1 MSTLEAKTTPFTP
14 LQKAAFAV
22 KEMRARLDKVESA
35 KQEPIAIIG
44 MACRFPSADGVEEYW
59 RLLSEGINAIGEV
72 PKERWDLEKYFDKNP
87 SAPGKINTRYGG
99 FIDDIDQF
107 DASFFGIS
115 PMEAERLDP
124 QHRLLLEMT
133 WHALEDAGQ
142 APSGLKGSSCGVFV
156 GIAQNDYGVRQL
168 AGPEEDILAYTGTGN
183 GFCFAAGRLAYTL
196 GLNGPTFSVDTACSS
211 SLVALHQAAQAIRH
225 GECDTAIVAGVQLN
239 ITPPMQLFLSKTQS
253 FSPQGRCSTFDESA
267 NGFVLG
273 EGAGVLVLRKES
285 LAIKRSDRIHALIK
299 GTGINHDGASSGL
312 TVPNESAQ
320 ESLVREVIN
329 RSKLKPDCIDY
340 IEAHGTATELG
351 DPIELGALRSVF
363 GLREGGEPLYV
374 GSVKTNIGHLG
385 AAAGIAGLIKTVLM
399 LTHETVAPNLHY
411 SQPSSRISWDR
422 FSVRVPNSEVPW
434 PRQNRVRRA
443 GISSFGLSGTN
454 AHILIEEAPLKKPVV
469 ELDVDR
475 PQHLLT
481 LSAHDRPALL
491 ALVKSYHEIDP
502 SFCLADIAHGANTG
516 RSHLAQRLIIKA
528 SNRAELN
535 CALQSVLEDKLHP
548 EVLIDRVAKGGAGRL
563 AINFC
568 ESFPVEHTNNLAQY
582 EPRIE
587 QSIRQCEKIYT
598 QLKLNERQRADAE
611 VLTAQWAIVAW
622 LKDCGVNP
630 DAVSGQGIGLLLA
643 QCVAGMFDLSSV
655 FLLLSGGSVKAL
667 SPQIKVF
674 RCTDENTLEAF
685 PFTDIEDYYFRNKE
699 HVQNKA
705 EKEISH
711 EILERGLMDSGYGCS
726 LFLGA
731 SQGVFV
737 AKGLQ
742 NSGQNPSQKNAH
754 TTTHVDSSNVN
765 LWSNLLASL
774 AAIYVRGFDVNW
786 RGYDAPYKRNWV
798 TLPRYLFQRKR
809 HWLEVVERGAD
820 VGNLSEEISSDPSL
834 EKKAT
839 EAQEIEAQEIE
850 IQDIETLD
858 IDHSLTSVESAVSVD
873 AATIEHQ
880 SPEIPVVN
888 SQLAVLL
895 RKQLQSASS
904 AINDVVGQQLEF
916 LKTNLQ
922 PSFVEQAVD
931 LDSEPSAAND
941 SVSATS
947 TTITPTPTITP
958 TLTPTPQ
965 LQKEQAN
972 DLSNSL
978 GAWNLLK
985 IKADNENQTLELIQ
999 HWHQKS
1005 ADSSAQ
1011 ASNNPSVSN
1020 NIGKGRGK
1028 SILVYDHLDN
1038 AADAC
1043 GLIPKGEQ
1051 SAVINRK
1058 RLISNFDPMDRSMV
1072 FMFPGVG
1079 DHYLNMAQ
1087 GLYQYEPVFRKE
1099 FDYCCDLIKNITQ
1112 VDLRQVVY
1120 PPKSVSASNVGE
1132 AKKVAKP
1139 GLDLRAMLGRGSAP
1153 VDPAESLL
1161 NKSIH
1166 SQPLVFIVEY
1176 ALAKVWQSK
1185 GLQPNAMIGYSIGE
1199 YTAACLAGV
1208 IGLEDVL
1215 RLVTER
1221 AALIQ
1226 TMPSGVLLAVPMSEQ
1241 RLTPLLNDQLSLS
1254 IVSTVNQCVVG
1265 GPELA
1270 IADLEQRLSQLEIV
1284 SRRLPGTHAY
1294 HSKMLAPLHQ
1304 GIKALVSGFP
1314 LQPPK
1319 IPYISNVTGTWIEDH
1334 EATSADYWAQHTWRT
1349 VRFSDGLDLL
1359 LRTDQQI
1366 FLEVGPGQSLGSF
1379 VLQHPGGQQSQH
1391 KVVLPSL
1398 RNRHEAQGD
1407 EAFFLSTLGKLWL
1420 AGAEGL
1426 LI

>member
-1 MSTLEAKTTPFTP
+1 MSTLEAKTIPLTP

-22 KEMRARLDKVESA
+22 KQMRARLDKVESA

-44 MACRFPSADGVEEYW
+44 MACRFPSADGLEAYW
-59 RLLSEGINAIGEV
+59 RLLSEGIDGIGEV
-72 PKERWDLEKYFDKNP
+72 PKERWDVEKYFDKNP

-142 APSGLKGSSCGVFV
+142 APSGLKGSCCGVFV

-168 AGPEEDILAYTGTGN
+168 AGPTENILAYTGTGN

-239 ITPPMQLFLSKTQS
+239 ITPPMQVFLSKTQS
-253 FSPQGRCSTFDESA
+253 FSPQGRCATFDESA

-285 LAIKRSDRIHALIK
+285 LAIKRSDRVHALIK

-329 RSKLKPDCIDY
+329 RAKLKPDCIDY

-363 GLREGGEPLYV
+363 GLREGSEPLYV

-411 SQPSSRISWDR
+411 SQPSSRISWDN
-422 FSVRVPNSEVPW
+422 FSVRVPNTRVPW
-434 PRQNRVRRA
+434 PRQSRVRRA

-454 AHILIEEAPLKKPVV
+454 AHIVVEEARLKKPAV

-475 PQHLLT
+475 PQHLFT
-481 LSAHDRPALL
+481 LSAHDKPALL
-491 ALVKSYHEIDP
+491 ALAKSYLGIDP
-502 SFCLADIAHGANTG
+502 GYSLADIAYGANTG

-528 SNRAELN
+528 SSRAELN
-535 CALQSVLEDKLHP
+535 RALQSVLDDKPHS

-563 AINFC
+563 TFNFC
-568 ESFPVEHTNNLAQY
+568 DSFSIEQLKDLALH
-582 EPRIE
+582 EPRINK
-587 QSIRQCEKIYT
+587 SIKQCEINYKP
-598 QLKLNERQRADAE
+598 LNLNKRQRAQAE
-611 VLTAQWAIVAW
+611 ILAAQWAVVAW
-622 LKDCGVNP
+622 LKDCGLNP

-643 QCVAGMFDLSSV
+643 QCVAGMFDLHAV
-655 FLLLSGGSVKAL
+655 FLLLSGASVNAS
-667 SPQIKVF
+667 SPQISVF
-674 RCTDENTLEAF
+674 RCVDEKTLEPF
-685 PFTDIEDYYFRNKE
+685 PFKE
-699 HVQNKA
+699 IPKYCFQSEAGKN
-705 EKEISH
+705 ISH
-711 EILERGLMDSGYGCS
+711 ELLERGLEESGYGCG
-726 LFLGA
+726 LFLGG
-731 SQGVFV
+731 SQGISFI
-737 AKGLQ
+737 KNFQDGTR
-742 NSGQNPSQKNAH
+742 NSTRNSTQASTP
-754 TTTHVDSSNVN
+754 TECSNIN
-765 LWSNLLASL
+765 LWSNLLGSL
-774 AAIYVRGFDVNW
+774 AAIYVRGFEVNW
-786 RGYDAPYKRNWV
+786 RGYDAPYTRNWV

-809 HWLEVVERGAD
+809 HWLEEVLDE
-820 VGNLSEEISSDPSL
+820 SPL
-834 EKKAT
+834 EKKIND
-839 EAQEIEAQEIE
+839 AQVAELE
-850 IQDIETLD
+850 DIE
-858 IDHSLTSVESAVSVD
+858 
-873 AATIEHQ
+873 
-880 SPEIPVVN
+880 SPEIDDSLALDESALSVETAILDDQSSANPIVN
-888 SQLAVLL
+888 NQLAALL

-922 PSFVEQAVD
+922 INFAEPVVD
-931 LDSEPSAAND
+931 LDSKLTAANE
-941 SVSATS
+941 SSLAISAVP
-947 TTITPTPTITP
+947 IPTPTPTPTP
-958 TLTPTPQ
+958 THS
-965 LQKEQAN
+965 LQKEAA
-972 DLSNSL
+972 DGLSNTL
-978 GAWNLLK
+978 GQWNLLK
-985 IKADNENQTLELIQ
+985 INADNENQTLELIRN
-999 HWHQKS
+999 WHQKS
-1005 ADSSAQ
+1005 TH
-1011 ASNNPSVSN
+1011 SNTQTSN
-1020 NIGKGRGK
+1020 QLGKGRGK
-1028 SILVYDHLDN
+1028 SILVYDQLDN
-1038 AADAC
+1038 AAAAC
-1043 GLIPKGEQ
+1043 GLMPVGDQ
-1051 SAVINRK
+1051 SPVINRK

-1120 PPKSVSASNVGE
+1120 PPKSSSVINDSVE
-1132 AKKVAKP
+1132 KKPTKP
-1139 GLDLRAMLGRGSAP
+1139 GLDLRAMLGRGSAA

-1166 SQPLVFIVEY
+1166 SQPLVFIIEY
-1176 ALAKVWQSK
+1176 ALAKTWQAK
-1185 GLQPNAMIGYSIGE
+1185 GLQPAAMIGYSIGE

-1226 TMPSGVLLAVPMSEQ
+1226 TMPTGVLLAVPMTEQ
-1241 RLTPLLNDQLSLS
+1241 RLSPLLNDQLSLS
-1254 IVSTVNQCVVG
+1254 IISTVNQCVVG
-1265 GPELA
+1265 GDEIA
-1270 IADLEQRLSQLEIV
+1270 IADLEQRLGQLEIV

-1304 GIKALVSGFP
+1304 GIKKLVSGFE
-1314 LQPPK
+1314 LHAPK
-1319 IPYISNVTGTWIEDH
+1319 IPYISNVTGTWIKDH
-1334 EATSADYWAQHTWRT
+1334 EATNADYWAQHTWRT
-1349 VRFSDGLDLL
+1349 VRFSDGLDVL
-1359 LRTDQQI
+1359 LRTDKRI
-1366 FLEVGPGQSLGSF
+1366 YLEVGPGQSLGSF
-1379 VLQHPGGQQSQH
+1379 VLQHPGGKQSKH
-1391 KVVLPSL
+1391 NVVLPSL
-1398 RNRHEAQGD
+1398 RNRYEGQGD
-1407 EAFFLSTLGKLWL
+1407 EAFFLTTLGKLWL

-1426 LI
+1426 SI